1 MGYAS
6 AFLLRSRPTLYQ
18 TPTGP
23 TRQLRGFTS
32 LGTRAHGDHSAE
44 TERRMHANQVATVEE
59 LWQGPQGQVVRAPC
73 FLYMKMGWVPGT
85 HLNLRSHLLVMDS
98 AVLHILRSFQSTRL
112 AAVGSATVLLYDHL
126 ITIDREIDL
135 FWRKDWSFLKCVFI
149 FHRYLGLAGVLVELY
164 AILSPRVTDAPGLF
178 WFQWEMWGYT
188 VVVLTSELLGISGAY
203 ALDIR
208 HLQKRQTRS
217 WGAWSAVCRTIDLRR
232 RDPRQV
238 LCSSASHC
246 KYHTWNQL
254 LLSPPRAPV
263 LLWYWLPILVYNSAI
278 LALFIAKGTES
289 FRSSKIPHLSRLHEV
304 YRASFVN
311 FLAIFVVY
319 LVCCVLWI
327 AGDFSLSQIPTG
339 FALSFSITNST
350 RLLINIR
357 QAYYSQEEVELD
369 RPIYANQAPQ
379 EEWLFE
385 LRALKLG

>member
-1 MGYAS
+1 
-6 AFLLRSRPTLYQ
+6 
-18 TPTGP
+18 
-23 TRQLRGFTS
+23 
-32 LGTRAHGDHSAE
+32 
-44 TERRMHANQVATVEE
+44 
-59 LWQGPQGQVVRAPC
+59 
-73 FLYMKMGWVPGT
+73 
-85 HLNLRSHLLVMDS
+85 MDS

-164 AILSPRVTDAPGLF
+164 AILSPRVTDAVSLF

-188 VVVLTSELLGISGAY
+188 VVVLTSELVLMLWIFVIYKRDRRVLWALGVLFVAQLTSVVVILVKSF
-203 ALDIR
+203 AL
-208 HLQKRQTRS
+208 LQVTASIIPGNKF
-217 WGAWSAVCRTIDLRR
+217 
-232 RDPRQV
+232 
-238 LCSSASHC
+238 CSLHHEPQFYS
-246 KYHTWNQL
+246 
-254 LLSPPRAPV
+254 
-263 LLWYWLPILVYNSAI
+263 WYWLPILVYNSAI

-357 QAYYSQEEVELD
+357 QAYYAQEEAELD